1 MVCNG
6 LYVHNF
12 INTDYNRNALLRKA
26 GFPVEGTLT
35 NMIAIV
41 SFTLNIIVIV
51 AVMIFIVHT
60 NKVHNRIYEIIDK
73 MDRTIDDISIH
84 LNIIKQNDDSIKKA
98 HDKLN
103 ICINGITE
111 LISKL
116 RYTNKTVD
124 KIIYT
129 VVERIADYNKMN
141 EAKFSL
147 LIERLDNI
155 LTNKNKENVKP
166 KTAKTKRIS
175 NNNTNTKKQIDNKV
189 DNQLIHR
196 V

>member
-6 LYVHNF
+6 LYVHSF

-26 GFPVEGTLT
+26 EFPVERTLT

-41 SFTLNIIVIV
+41 YFTLNIIVIV

-84 LNIIKQNDDSIKKA
+84 LNIIKQNDDSIKKT

-155 LTNKNKENVKP
+155 FTNKNKENVKP

-175 NNNTNTKKQIDNKV
+175 NNNTDTKKQIDNKV
-189 DNQLIHR
+189 DNQQ
-196 V
+196 

>member
-6 LYVHNF
+6 LYIHSF

-26 GFPVEGTLT
+26 EFPVEGTLT

-41 SFTLNIIVIV
+41 SFTLNIIAIV

-84 LNIIKQNDDSIKKA
+84 LNIIKQNDDSIKKT

-175 NNNTNTKKQIDNKV
+175 NNNTDTKKQIDNKV
-189 DNQLIHR
+189 DNQQ
-196 V
+196 

>member
-12 INTDYNRNALLRKA
+12 VNTDYNRNALLRKA
-26 GFPVEGTLT
+26 ESPVEGTLT
-35 NMIAIV
+35 NMIAII
-41 SFTLNIIVIV
+41 SFTLNIIAIV

-60 NKVHNRIYEIIDK
+60 NKVHNRIYDIIDK

-84 LNIIKQNDDSIKKA
+84 LNIIKQNDDSIKKT

-155 LTNKNKENVKP
+155 FTNKNKENVKP

-175 NNNTNTKKQIDNKV
+175 NNNTNTNKQIDNKV
-189 DNQLIHR
+189 DNQQ
-196 V
+196 

>member
-12 INTDYNRNALLRKA
+12 VNTDYNRNALLRKA
-26 GFPVEGTLT
+26 EFPVEGTFT

-41 SFTLNIIVIV
+41 YFTLNIIVIV

-84 LNIIKQNDDSIKKA
+84 LNIVKQNDDSIKKA

-155 LTNKNKENVKP
+155 FTNKNKENVKP

-175 NNNTNTKKQIDNKV
+175 NNNTNTNKQIDNKV
-189 DNQLIHR
+189 DNQQ
-196 V
+196 

>member
-26 GFPVEGTLT
+26 EFPVEGTLT

-41 SFTLNIIVIV
+41 YFTLNIIVIV

-116 RYTNKTVD
+116 KYTNKTVD

-155 LTNKNKENVKP
+155 FTNKNKENVKP

-175 NNNTNTKKQIDNKV
+175 NNNTNTNKQIDNKV
-189 DNQLIHR
+189 DNQQ
-196 V
+196 

>member
-12 INTDYNRNALLRKA
+12 VNTDYNRNALLRKA
-26 GFPVEGTLT
+26 EFPVEGTLT

-41 SFTLNIIVIV
+41 SFTLNIIAIV

-84 LNIIKQNDDSIKKA
+84 LNIIKQNDDSIKKT

-155 LTNKNKENVKP
+155 FANKSKENVKP
-166 KTAKTKRIS
+166 KIAKTKRIS
-175 NNNTNTKKQIDNKV
+175 NNNTDTKKQIDNKV
-189 DNQLIHR
+189 DNQQ
-196 V
+196 

>member
-6 LYVHNF
+6 LYIHSF

-26 GFPVEGTLT
+26 EFPVEETPT

-41 SFTLNIIVIV
+41 SFTLNIIAIV

-84 LNIIKQNDDSIKKA
+84 LNIIKQNDDSIKKT

-175 NNNTNTKKQIDNKV
+175 NNHTDTKKQIDNKV
-189 DNQLIHR
+189 DNQQ
-196 V
+196 

>member
-6 LYVHNF
+6 LYVHSF

-26 GFPVEGTLT
+26 EFPVEGTLT
-35 NMIAIV
+35 NMIVIV
-41 SFTLNIIVIV
+41 SFTLNIIAIV

-84 LNIIKQNDDSIKKA
+84 LNIIKQNDDSIKKT

-175 NNNTNTKKQIDNKV
+175 NNNTDTKKQIDNKV
-189 DNQLIHR
+189 DNQQ
-196 V
+196 

>member
-6 LYVHNF
+6 LYVHSF

-26 GFPVEGTLT
+26 EFPVEGTLT

-41 SFTLNIIVIV
+41 SFTLNIIAIV

-84 LNIIKQNDDSIKKA
+84 LNIIKQNDDSIKKT

-175 NNNTNTKKQIDNKV
+175 NNNTDTKKQIDNKV
-189 DNQLIHR
+189 DNQQ
-196 V
+196 

>member
-12 INTDYNRNALLRKA
+12 ANTDYNRDALLRKA
-26 GFPVEGTLT
+26 ESPVEGTLT

-41 SFTLNIIVIV
+41 YFTLNIIVIV
-51 AVMIFIVHT
+51 AVMIFIIHT
-60 NKVHNRIYEIIDK
+60 NKVYNRIYKIIDK

-84 LNIIKQNDDSIKKA
+84 LNIIKQNDDSIKKT

-155 LTNKNKENVKP
+155 FTNKNKENVKP

-175 NNNTNTKKQIDNKV
+175 NNNTNTNKQIDNKV
-189 DNQLIHR
+189 DNQQ
-196 V
+196 

>member
-6 LYVHNF
+6 LYIHSF

-26 GFPVEGTLT
+26 EFPVERTLT

-41 SFTLNIIVIV
+41 SFTLNIIAVV

-84 LNIIKQNDDSIKKA
+84 LNIIKQNDDSIKKT

-155 LTNKNKENVKP
+155 FTNKNKENVKP

-189 DNQLIHR
+189 DNQQ
-196 V
+196 

>member
-1 MVCNG
+1 MVFNG
-6 LYVHNF
+6 LYVHSF
-12 INTDYNRNALLRKA
+12 ANTDYNRDALLRKA
-26 GFPVEGTLT
+26 ESPVEGTLT

-41 SFTLNIIVIV
+41 SFTLNIIAIV

-73 MDRTIDDISIH
+73 MDKTIDDISIH

-147 LIERLDNI
+147 LIERMDNI
-155 LTNKNKENVKP
+155 FTNKNKENVKP

-175 NNNTNTKKQIDNKV
+175 NNNTNTNKQIDNKV
-189 DNQLIHR
+189 DNQQ
-196 V
+196 

>member
-6 LYVHNF
+6 LYIHNF
-12 INTDYNRNALLRKA
+12 VNTDYNRNALLRKA
-26 GFPVEGTLT
+26 EFPVEETLT

-41 SFTLNIIVIV
+41 SFTLNIIAIA
-51 AVMIFIVHT
+51 AVMIFIIHT

-84 LNIIKQNDDSIKKA
+84 LNIIKQNDDSIKKT

-155 LTNKNKENVKP
+155 FTNKNKENVKP

-175 NNNTNTKKQIDNKV
+175 NNNTNTNKQIDNKV
-189 DNQLIHR
+189 DNQQ
-196 V
+196 

>member
-26 GFPVEGTLT
+26 EFPVEGTLT

-84 LNIIKQNDDSIKKA
+84 LNIIKQNDDSIKKT

-155 LTNKNKENVKP
+155 FTNKNKENVKP

-175 NNNTNTKKQIDNKV
+175 NNNTNTNKQIDNKV
-189 DNQLIHR
+189 DNQQ
-196 V
+196 

>member
-6 LYVHNF
+6 LYVHSF
-12 INTDYNRNALLRKA
+12 ANTDYNRNALLRKA
-26 GFPVEGTLT
+26 ESPVEGTLT
-35 NMIAIV
+35 NMIAII
-41 SFTLNIIVIV
+41 SFTLNIIAIV
-51 AVMIFIVHT
+51 AVMIFIIHT

-84 LNIIKQNDDSIKKA
+84 LNIIKQNDDSIKKT

-155 LTNKNKENVKP
+155 FTNKNKENVKP

-175 NNNTNTKKQIDNKV
+175 NNNTNTNKQIDNKV
-189 DNQLIHR
+189 DNQQ
-196 V
+196 

>member
-6 LYVHNF
+6 LYVHSF
-12 INTDYNRNALLRKA
+12 ANTDYNRNALLRKA
-26 GFPVEGTLT
+26 ESPVEGTLT

-41 SFTLNIIVIV
+41 SFTLNIIAIV

-155 LTNKNKENVKP
+155 FTNKNKENVKP

-175 NNNTNTKKQIDNKV
+175 NSNTNTKKQIDNKV
-189 DNQLIHR
+189 DNQQ
-196 V
+196 

>member
-6 LYVHNF
+6 LYVHSF
-12 INTDYNRNALLRKA
+12 VNTDYNRNALLRKA
-26 GFPVEGTLT
+26 ESPVEGTLT

-41 SFTLNIIVIV
+41 YFTLNIIVIV
-51 AVMIFIVHT
+51 AVMIFIVYT

-84 LNIIKQNDDSIKKA
+84 LNIVKQNDDSIKKA

-116 RYTNKTVD
+116 KYTNKTVD

-155 LTNKNKENVKP
+155 FTNKNKENVKP

-175 NNNTNTKKQIDNKV
+175 NSNTNTKKQIDNKV
-189 DNQLIHR
+189 DNQQ
-196 V
+196 

>member
-12 INTDYNRNALLRKA
+12 VNTDYNRNALLRKA
-26 GFPVEGTLT
+26 EFPVERTLT

-41 SFTLNIIVIV
+41 SFALNIIVIV

-84 LNIIKQNDDSIKKA
+84 LNIIKQNDDSIKKV

-175 NNNTNTKKQIDNKV
+175 NNNTDTKKQIDNKV
-189 DNQLIHR
+189 DNQQ
-196 V
+196 

>member
-6 LYVHNF
+6 LYVHSF

-26 GFPVEGTLT
+26 EFPVERTLT

-41 SFTLNIIVIV
+41 SFTLNIIAVV

-84 LNIIKQNDDSIKKA
+84 LNIIKQNDDSIKKT

-155 LTNKNKENVKP
+155 FTNKNKENVKP

-189 DNQLIHR
+189 DNQQ
-196 V
+196 

>member
-6 LYVHNF
+6 LYVHSF
-12 INTDYNRNALLRKA
+12 ANTDYNRDALLRKA
-26 GFPVEGTLT
+26 ESPVEGTLT
-35 NMIAIV
+35 NMIAII
-41 SFTLNIIVIV
+41 SFTLNIIAIV
-51 AVMIFIVHT
+51 AVMIFIIHT
-60 NKVHNRIYEIIDK
+60 NKIHNRIYEIIDK

-103 ICINGITE
+103 ICTNGITE
-111 LISKL
+111 LIYKL

-124 KIIYT
+124 KINYT

-155 LTNKNKENVKP
+155 FTNKNKENVKP

-175 NNNTNTKKQIDNKV
+175 NNNTNTNKQIDNKV
-189 DNQLIHR
+189 DNQQ
-196 V
+196 

>member
-6 LYVHNF
+6 LYVHSF

-26 GFPVEGTLT
+26 EFPVEGTLT

-41 SFTLNIIVIV
+41 SFTLNIIAIV

-84 LNIIKQNDDSIKKA
+84 LNIIKQNDDSIKKT

-189 DNQLIHR
+189 DNQQ
-196 V
+196 

>member
-26 GFPVEGTLT
+26 EFPVEGTFT

-41 SFTLNIIVIV
+41 YFTLNIIVIV

-84 LNIIKQNDDSIKKA
+84 LNIVKQNDDSIKKA

-155 LTNKNKENVKP
+155 FTNKNKENVKP

-175 NNNTNTKKQIDNKV
+175 NNNTNTNKQIDNKV
-189 DNQLIHR
+189 DNQQ
-196 V
+196 

>member
-12 INTDYNRNALLRKA
+12 ANTDYNRDALLRKA
-26 GFPVEGTLT
+26 ESPVEGTLT

-41 SFTLNIIVIV
+41 SFTLNIIAIV
-51 AVMIFIVHT
+51 AVMIFIIHT

-73 MDRTIDDISIH
+73 MDKTIDDISIH
-84 LNIIKQNDDSIKKA
+84 LNIIKQNDDSLKEV

-103 ICINGITE
+103 VCTNGITE
-111 LISKL
+111 LMSKV

-155 LTNKNKENVKP
+155 FTNKNKENVKP

-175 NNNTNTKKQIDNKV
+175 NNNTNTNKQIDNKV
-189 DNQLIHR
+189 DNQQ
-196 V
+196 

>member
-6 LYVHNF
+6 LYIHNF
-12 INTDYNRNALLRKA
+12 ANTDYNRNALLRKA
-26 GFPVEGTLT
+26 KFPVEGTLT
-35 NMIAIV
+35 NMIAII

-73 MDRTIDDISIH
+73 MDKTIDDISIH
-84 LNIIKQNDDSIKKA
+84 LNIVKQNDDSIKKA

-155 LTNKNKENVKP
+155 FTNKNKENVKP

-175 NNNTNTKKQIDNKV
+175 NNNTNTNKQIDNKV
-189 DNQLIHR
+189 DNQQ
-196 V
+196 

>member
-1 MVCNG
+1 MVFNG
-6 LYVHNF
+6 LYVHSF
-12 INTDYNRNALLRKA
+12 ANTDYNRDALLRKA
-26 GFPVEGTLT
+26 ESPVEGTLT

-41 SFTLNIIVIV
+41 SFTLNIIAIV

-73 MDRTIDDISIH
+73 MNRTIDDISIH
-84 LNIIKQNDDSIKKA
+84 LNIIKQNDDSIKKT

-155 LTNKNKENVKP
+155 FTNKNKENVKP

-175 NNNTNTKKQIDNKV
+175 NNNTNTNKQIDNKV
-189 DNQLIHR
+189 DNQQ
-196 V
+196 

>member
-1 MVCNG
+1 M
-6 LYVHNF
+6 
-12 INTDYNRNALLRKA
+12 LRKA
-26 GFPVEGTLT
+26 GLPVEGTLT

-41 SFTLNIIVIV
+41 SFTLNIIAII
-51 AVMIFIVHT
+51 AVMIFIVNT

-129 VVERIADYNKMN
+129 IVERIDDYNKMN
-141 EAKFSL
+141 EAKFRL
-147 LIERLDNI
+147 LIERLNNI
-155 LTNKNKENVKP
+155 FTNKNKENVKP

-175 NNNTNTKKQIDNKV
+175 NNNTDTNKQIDNKA
-189 DNQLIHR
+189 DNQ
-196 V
+196 